1 MLEFQMFRIKV
12 YPSPQGFL
20 FEPPKTPS
28 EILKDVILSLPSAEL
43 RKGMI
48 WHIGNLSPIKEGG
61 LYFRIGRTTKSTL
74 EIYENGNFE
83 LAIKLFREKDP
94 ESRRDLEQ
102 ATEAGEKMTKV
113 LNNVLKVMER
123 RIGEMRK

>member
-12 YPSPQGFL
+12 YPSPQSLL
-20 FEPPKTPS
+20 FEPPKTPP
-28 EILKDVILSLPSAEL
+28 EIIEDVILSLPSVEL

-48 WHIGNLSPIKEGG
+48 WHIGNISTLEEGG

-83 LAIKLFREKDP
+83 EQEFETAPYTHMVLDIRLELCAIAKKSKLSPKTTGALGAKIF
-94 ESRRDLEQ
+94 
-102 ATEAGEKMTKV
+102 
-113 LNNVLKVMER
+113 
-123 RIGEMRK
+123 